1 MDILSGTTEQI
12 DLTKRGRWRDVTVWS
27 FHNEGSGTAIVSGR
41 LKNSTEFGLIGEVG
55 PGVLSTIETP
65 GLIAL
70 EVEASGGDVVAI
82 VEGEA

>member
-1 MDILSGTTEQI
+1 MNISSGTTERI
-12 DLTKRGRWRDVTVWS
+12 DLTKRGRWRDVNRWS
-27 FHNEGSGTAIVSGR
+27 FHNEGSGTAIISGR
-41 LKNSTEFGLIGEVG
+41 LKSSTGFGSIGEVG
-55 PGVLSTIETP
+55 PGELNTIETP